1 MLGAGL
7 QINRS
12 RGEDRFYNPPKAR
25 RNYHHQNQKNHQLQ
39 RTQSDVVHG
48 GSHCNKD
55 KKAFVSG
62 NKDMVRDPEN
72 RLDEPPKLANL
83 PALEQVESS
92 LSNVERFLEAITPSV
107 HVQYLSKTTM
117 RGWRTCDVEFQPYFM
132 LSDLWESFKE
142 WSAYGAGV
150 PLVLNG
156 SDSVVQYYVPYLSAI
171 QLYVDSSKAPVKSRR
186 TNEDSDGDYFSRDSS
201 SDGSSDS
208 ERDRGLTFSRGQQN
222 QYIQPSEISLK
233 MERLFLRDQ
242 RTALQEGFSSDEG
255 EFLNT
260 QGCLLFE
267 YFEHD
272 PPYCR
277 EPLADK
283 ISDLASRFPEL
294 KSLRSCDLLSSSW
307 LSVAWYPIY
316 RIPTGPTLKDLD
328 ACFLTYHS
336 LSTPVGDV
344 PAGQAPVVIYPN
356 EIDGVPRISLP
367 VFGFASYKF
376 RGSLWISNSGNDRQL
391 VNSLSLAADNWLR
404 LLQVNHPDYLF
415 FCRNR

>member
-1 MLGAGL
+1 MRGAGL

-12 RGEDRFYNPPKAR
+12 RGEDRFYNPAKAR
-25 RNYHHQNQKNHQLQ
+25 RNYHQNQKNHQLQ

-48 GSHCNKD
+48 GSHCKE
-55 KKAFVSG
+55 KK
-62 NKDMVRDPEN
+62 PEN
-72 RLDEPPKLANL
+72 RLEESQETLKLASL
-83 PALEQVESS
+83 PVSEQIDSS
-92 LSNVERFLEAITPSV
+92 LSNAERFLEAITPSV
-107 HVQYLSKTTM
+107 NAQYLSKTTM

-132 LSDLWESFKE
+132 LSDLWESFRE

-150 PLVLNG
+150 PLVLKG
-156 SDSVVQYYVPYLSAI
+156 SDSVVQYYVPYLSGI
-171 QLYVDSSKAPVKSRR
+171 QIYVDPSKSPVKSRR
-186 TNEDSDGDYFSRDSS
+186 TSEDSDGDYFSRDSS

-208 ERDRGLTFSRGQQN
+208 ERERDLTYSRGQQN
-222 QYIQPSEISLK
+222 HYIQPSEISQK

-242 RTALQEGFSSDEG
+242 HAVLQEGFSSDEG
-255 EFLNT
+255 EFGNP

-272 PPYCR
+272 LPYCR

-283 ISDLASRFPEL
+283 ISDLALRFPEL

-344 PAGQAPVVIYPN
+344 PGAQAPVMIYPS
-356 EIDGVPRISLP
+356 EIDGIPRISLP
-367 VFGFASYKF
+367 VFGLATYKF
-376 RGSLWISNSGNDRQL
+376 RGSLWTSNSGCDRQL

-404 LLQVNHPDYLF
+404 VLQVDHPDYLF
-415 FCRNR
+415 FLRNR